1 MKKREP
7 VDRRLIC
14 PFTVNAGQEKYLA
27 DTQERNILLFNS
39 FVKKNKFHEFLLIT
53 DEKSYEYLGKPDNV
67 EVELYDTDKFKFID
81 DFKVTLLPQLDKEE
95 VIIDFDLYLYRPLTI
110 NSNYDLIV
118 DRYEEEWAYRIYLEK
133 INAIPFNDIKNYFLN
148 IENTGIPNIGIFKIV
163 NKKLLTDYYVKY
175 FNLRDTF
182 ITLSEAINFN
192 YKPYS
197 ALFSQF
203 ILMDVI
209 NNNKSTVF
217 PCGNVNH
224 YKHLNGDLKY
234 KLSKNKLM
242 KIINDKALV

>member
-1 MKKREP
+1 MIK
-7 VDRRLIC
+7 LIC
-14 PFTVNAGQEKYLA
+14 PFTINAGQADYLV
-27 DTQERNILLFNS
+27 DTRERNILLFNS
-39 FVKKNKFHEFLLIT
+39 FIKKNKYHEFLLIT
-53 DEKSYEYLGKPDNV
+53 DEKSFEYLGKPDNV
-67 EVELYDTDKFKFID
+67 EVEYYDTSNFKFID

-95 VIIDFDLYLYRPLTI
+95 VIIDFDLYLHRPLNI
-110 NSNYDLIV
+110 DLSYNLII
-118 DRYEEEWAYRIYLEK
+118 DRYEEEWAYKIYLDK
-133 INAIPFNDIKNYFLN
+133 INAIPFGDIKNYFLN
-148 IENTGIPNIGIFKIV
+148 IKYTGVPNIGVFKIID
-163 NKKLLTDYYVKY
+163 KKLLVDYYVKY
-175 FNLRDTF
+175 FNLRDNF

-203 ILMDVI
+203 ILMDVKNI
-209 NNNKSTVF
+209 NKSTVF